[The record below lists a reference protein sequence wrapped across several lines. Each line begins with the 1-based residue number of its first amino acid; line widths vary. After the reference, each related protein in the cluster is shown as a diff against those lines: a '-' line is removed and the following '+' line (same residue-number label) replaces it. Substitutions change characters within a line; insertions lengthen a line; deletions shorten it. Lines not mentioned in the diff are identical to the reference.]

1 MPIYKT
7 GKTKDG
13 KQGYRVRVN
22 YKDSSGNYQTKTKI
36 VYGAPEAKL
45 CEMELLAH
53 TSDAAAPSSMTV
65 NDLYDQ
71 YIRAKTNEVRAT
83 SLDKYKSLHQKHTLP
98 HIGNVKLEKLNASKL
113 QEWKNTI
120 IAKGFTT
127 STNQHIYGELR
138 ALLNFAVKMDYLPTN
153 PLTKLGNFKEVY
165 FEKPQD
171 KLHYYT
177 VDQWRKYVA
186 AAEKLSTSTYDKGFY
201 VFFNI
206 AYYTGMRKGE
216 INALKWSDIDGDMIH
231 VRRSVL
237 QKIKGESIVETP
249 PKNKTS
255 YRDIQMPKKLIEILD
270 EHRAMHKLCDNYSE
284 DFRVCGGVKCLS
296 GTAIENHNQAYAEKA
311 ELPHITI
318 HDFRHSHASLL
329 ANEGINIQ
337 EIARRLG
344 HAKIEMTWNTYSHLY
359 PREEE
364 RALKV
369 LNNI

>member
-1 MPIYKT
+1 MENIINDKDI
-7 GKTKDG
+7 KVSTK
-13 KQGYRVRVN
+13 Q
-22 YKDSSGNYQTKTKI
+22 
-36 VYGAPEAKL
+36 
-45 CEMELLAH
+45 
-53 TSDAAAPSSMTV
+53 
-65 NDLYDQ
+65 
-71 YIRAKTNEVRAT
+71 
-83 SLDKYKSLHQKHTLP
+83 
-98 HIGNVKLEKLNASKL
+98 NA
-113 QEWKNTI
+113 
-120 IAKGFTT
+120 
-127 STNQHIYGELR
+127 YGELR
-138 ALLNFAVKMDYLPTN
+138 ALLNYAVRIEYLQRN
-153 PLTKLGNFKEVY
+153 PLGKIGNFKEVY

-186 AAEKLSTSTYDKGFY
+186 AAEELSTSAYDKGFY

-206 AYYTGMRKGE
+206 AYYTGIRKGE
-216 INALKWSDIDGDMIH
+216 INALKWSDIDGDIIH
-231 VRRSVL
+231 VRRSVS

-255 YRDIQMPKKLIEILD
+255 YRDIQMPKKLIAILD

-284 DFRVCGGVKCLS
+284 DFRVCGGTKCLS
-296 GTAIENHNQAYAEKA
+296 DTAIENHNQVYAEKA

-344 HAKIEMTWNTYSHLY
+344 HAKIEQTWNTYAHLY

-369 LNNI
+369 LNDI